1 MTTNWHPSWWDET
14 HGNAWERA
22 KEAIHRDWEQTKQD
36 LSLEGGHELNQ
47 GAGDTLKQVVG
58 ADAIPGGDRP
68 NPAKVIGSWDEVEL
82 PIGYGVGAR
91 QRYGAEHP
99 AWSPTVEKT
108 LRSEWELGKVELGRA
123 WDDVKRWVRHGYDY
137 PIRP

>member
-1 MTTNWHPSWWDET
+1 M
-14 HGNAWERA
+14 
-22 KEAIHRDWEQTKQD
+22 
-36 LSLEGGHELNQ
+36 
-47 GAGDTLKQVVG
+47 GDTLKQAVG
-58 ADAIPGGDRP
+58 VDAIPGGDRA
-68 NPAKVIGSWDEVEL
+68 NPAKVIGNWDDVEL
-82 PIGYGVGAR
+82 PIGYGFSAR